1 MKKSISKNY
10 IYNLSYQL
18 LILVTPFITTP
29 YISRVLG
36 PDGVGTYSY
45 TTSIVAYFILLASL
59 GIANYAQRE
68 IAYHQDDVHAQSRV
82 FYEVVGIRAITVSI
96 SLLSYYLIISH
107 CDVEDK
113 VIYWVQA
120 INILVVLFDISWF
133 FQGLEEFGKI
143 VLRNFV
149 IRILSIAG
157 IFLLIHD
164 VSDLLLYIG
173 LMAVMNF
180 LGAVSIWLYLP
191 KYLVRVARN
200 EINPFRNFV
209 VIVQMFLPQIAIQI
223 YTVFDKTMIG
233 ILTGSAFENGYYEQ
247 AEKIVKMALMVVTSL
262 GPVMLP
268 RIAAAYAHNDTEAI
282 YRYIMRSYRF
292 VWMIGLP
299 MMFAMIGLID
309 TAVPWFFGPGY
320 EKVGLLVKVFSVL
333 LLAIGISNVTGIQ
346 YLMAVNRQ
354 NALTVSVTAGALV
367 NFALNLVLI
376 PMFMSLGAAIASITA
391 EICVTVVQ
399 FWFVRKVFSFVEALA
414 LCKKYFLCSVCMMAA
429 IVCTDELL
437 QYEAGVVNTGILGAV
452 GICVYVFLLWIM
464 KDDLLRWGLEKLKNR
479 LKMC

>member
-18 LILVTPFITTP
+18 LTLVTPFITTP
-29 YISRVLG
+29 YISRVMG

-68 IAYHQDDVHAQSRV
+68 IAYHQDDVHAQSRI
-82 FYEVVGIRAITVSI
+82 FYEVMGIRTITVSI

-120 INILVVLFDISWF
+120 INIIVVLFDISWF

-149 IRILSIAG
+149 VRILNIAG

-164 VSDLLLYIG
+164 ASDLLLYIG
-173 LMAVMNF
+173 MMAVMNL

-191 KYLVRVARN
+191 KYLVRVARA
-200 EINPFRNFV
+200 EINPFRNFL
-209 VIVQMFLPQIAIQI
+209 VIIQLFLPQIAIQV

-233 ILTGSAFENGYYEQ
+233 VLTGSAFENGYYEQ
-247 AEKIVKMALMVVTSL
+247 AEKIVKIGLMLVTSL

-268 RIAAAYAHNDTEAI
+268 RIASAYAHNDMEAI
-282 YRYIMRSYRF
+282 HHYIMRSYRF

-299 MMFAMIGLID
+299 MMFVTIGLID

-320 EKVGLLVKVFSVL
+320 EKVGLLVKIFSGL
-333 LLAIGISNVTGIQ
+333 LLAIGISNVTGVQ
-346 YLMAVNRQ
+346 YLISVNKQ
-354 NALTVSVTAGALV
+354 NTLTLTVLLGAII
-367 NFALNLVLI
+367 NFCLNMILI
-376 PMFMSLGAAIASITA
+376 PSMESTGAAIASVAAETA
-391 EICVTVVQ
+391 IALVQ
-399 FWFVRKVFSFVEALA
+399 FYFVRTYFSLSKVLQLSKCYL
-414 LCKKYFLCSVCMMAA
+414 LCSLLMFAFLMMVSSIYYEQTVIYTVALVGLSV
-429 IVCTDELL
+429 IV
-437 QYEAGVVNTGILGAV
+437 YSG
-452 GICVYVFLLWIM
+452 FLMLFRDDFFMGFLNKIM
-464 KDDLLRWGLEKLKNR
+464 GKVRER
-479 LKMC
+479 L